1 MHVMLPFAEALHATC
16 YGHSD
21 AKPLALNDVFGM
33 KQLTVALINKMLQH
47 AAAIDASIT
56 GGGGAAKTAA
66 SRLATVFMQCG
77 APVVPDEYEEGG
89 SGEEGADAEE
99 SRRGEEGAETG
110 FVGARPARR
119 ATSSSTS
126 GEGSAS
132 LRGVRSVSADGVLGT
147 DSTSVRVGSAGD
159 TLTSV
164 KARSTEEDGS
174 EADPARRVENAKV
187 AVNAIAA
194 AVAAGV
200 WVPVEIVIARPFIQ
214 HLMLSAI
221 VAVAGSKTGATLFG
235 PADSAP
241 PASMH
246 CTHTHTQRAHIQ
258 RSRLGVAAQCNC
270 RPTRLSRPSRVRR
283 VLSRTRVRLSALH
296 SLSVERANRGAQA
309 TTRAIFITRTHKR

>member
-1 MHVMLPFAEALHATC
+1 MVYDEEQDMHVMLPFAEALHATC

-21 AKPLALNDVFGM
+21 ATSLAANDVFGM

-47 AAAIDASIT
+47 AAAIDASST
-56 GGGGAAKTAA
+56 SGGGAAKTAA
-66 SRLATVFMQCG
+66 ATLANVFMECG
-77 APVVPDEYEEGG
+77 APVEPDEYEEGG
-89 SGEEGADAEE
+89 RREEGAEYQE
-99 SRRGEEGAETG
+99 SGREEEGAETG
-110 FVGARPARR
+110 SFGAARARP
-119 ATSSSTS
+119 ATSSSTL
-126 GEGSAS
+126 GEGIASLGRVRSAS
-132 LRGVRSVSADGVLGT
+132 
-147 DSTSVRVGSAGD
+147 AGGL

-164 KARSTEEDGS
+164 QARSTEENES
-174 EADPARRVENAKV
+174 EAAAARRVANAKV
-187 AVNAIAA
+187 AVDAIAA